1 MSLAS
6 NEVQGKGDSTSLV
19 SNWYKFS
26 CRGECPSRWSE
37 FKHRVDESNA
47 LLERTASVPIIHRHI
62 AKDGKWVTHNITVQ
76 DVSMRK
82 VLDEVLGD
90 YQNLDL
96 QAQEYTFT
104 APFMP
109 LCHRWE
115 SLKQFP
121 QQAEDPALKHAAS
134 KLLDFLTPMVASKVA
149 SLVTIRET
157 GRIASDDIWQIFAP
171 KTIVSTEF
179 YGVKTTCRVKEYQ
192 GTGMGWKISMEFID
206 WNGER
211 SGFSNTSTIISAY
224 NGYRRISSLP
234 VFPISFLED
243 EASYKASMI
252 ERGRIF
258 EQIRGYHFMDV
269 NGVKISIDGKEPVQ
283 RPIAGRVCIDA
294 CAYYTSCD
302 IVKPYL
308 KPLPQTEDNQ
318 DTKAEDTTEDSDNED
333 DDEYDS
339 DSSAPRDSRF
349 TAIKVENDT
358 TDKRPMERVENLA
371 PLTDEQCLLAT
382 PWVKGFDLKSK
393 QWYEL
398 RVDELRPITWNDEA
412 FDKLI
417 LPGDEKHLAWEF
429 VEAKSLVQ
437 REEFDDFITDKG
449 RGLIMLM
456 FGPPGVGKTL
466 TAEAVADKSRVPL
479 YTMSAS
485 ELGTKP
491 NTVEKALERVLNLCS
506 MWNAILLLD
515 EADVFLGARTSDS
528 IERNELVAIFL
539 RMLEYYKGTM
549 FLTTN
554 RIASIDPAFQSR
566 IDLFLPYHDLTSE
579 ARRKVW
585 CNFIERAG
593 QDKFEVTGESLDK
606 LSQLPLNGREIK
618 NLIKSVQ
625 LLSIKRGC
633 KISMDRVQLLAERR
647 VEALTQASGSPQ

>member
-6 NEVQGKGDSTSLV
+6 NAVHGKGDSTSLV

-37 FKHRVDESNA
+37 YMNRADESKA
-47 LLERTASVPIIHRHI
+47 FLARTASVPIIHRHI
-62 AKDGKWVTHNITVQ
+62 ARNGEWVSHDIHVQ

-82 VLDEVLGD
+82 VLDEVLED

-96 QAQEYTFT
+96 QAQEYRFT

-121 QQAEDPALKHAAS
+121 QHAEDPVLKHAAS
-134 KLLDFLTPMVASKVA
+134 NLLDFLTPMVASQVT
-149 SLVTIRET
+149 SLATIRET
-157 GRIASDDIWQIFAP
+157 GRIASSDIWQIFAP

-179 YGVKTTCRVKEYQ
+179 YGVQTTCRVTEYRN
-192 GTGMGWKISMEFID
+192 TGMGWSITME
-206 WNGER
+206 R
-211 SGFSNTSTIISAY
+211 V
-224 NGYRRISSLP
+224 SSLP

-252 ERGRIF
+252 ERGRVF
-258 EQIRGYHFMDV
+258 EQLRGYHFMDA
-269 NGVKISIDGKEPVQ
+269 NGVKISVEGREPVQ
-283 RPIAGRVCIDA
+283 RPIASRVCIDA

-302 IVKPYL
+302 IVKPHL
-308 KPLPQTEDNQ
+308 EHLPQIEDNK
-318 DTKAEDTTEDSDNED
+318 DTEATSGNEDNNKDNNED
-333 DDEYDS
+333 DSEDDS
-339 DSSAPRDSRF
+339 NPKAPRDSRF
-349 TAIKVENDT
+349 TAIRVEDNAT
-358 TDKRPMERVENLA
+358 NKRPVERVENFA

-393 QWYEL
+393 KWYEL

-437 REEFDDFITDKG
+437 SEEFDDFITDKG
-449 RGLIMLM
+449 RGLLMLM

-466 TAEAVADKSRVPL
+466 TAEAVADKARVPL

-491 NTVEKALERVLNLCS
+491 NTVEKGLERVLNLCS

-528 IERNELVAIFL
+528 IQRNELVAIFL

-554 RIASIDPAFQSR
+554 RVASIDPAFQSR

-593 QDKFEVTGESLDK
+593 QDKFEVTDEYLDK

-625 LLSIKRGC
+625 LLSVKRGC
-633 KISMDRVQLLAERR
+633 KISMERVHSLAERR
-647 VEALTQASGSPQ
+647 VEALTQASSSPQ